1 MRRNSM
7 MSFLRFSSFGKKAA
21 LLHSDKT
28 LAQWI
33 GNTTDKK
40 HQENRETWNLPPPSS
55 SRATWRSIPPSS
67 PSPFC
72 SWVYSYRS
80 RHGVCCRFPFSLL
93 HRFGNHRDDDGMRNF
108 NVIQWIRNPK
118 SQHNQDEDSHHHHPS
133 SIALREWIIIIKPMA
148 AVCGPCPRL
157 VSSG

>member
-1 MRRNSM
+1 M

-33 GNTTDKK
+33 GNAADKK

-93 HRFGNHRDDDGMRNF
+93 HRFGNHRDDDGMKKTSTSF
-108 NVIQWIRNPK
+108 GGFEIQNP
-118 SQHNQDEDSHHHHPS
+118 STTRMRIHTISHQHRPDERVDHHHQTDGS
-133 SIALREWIIIIKPMA
+133 SVRSLPT
-148 AVCGPCPRL
+148 
-157 VSSG
+157 SSFFWLG